1 MNIQPVL
8 ENIRLKLVPL
18 TESDFEAVF
27 IVASDPKVWEQH
39 PNKDRWKREV
49 FRTFFDGAL
58 ASKGSFKIIDKATEE
73 VLGCSRYYDFNE
85 DENSIFVGYTFYGT
99 SSWGK
104 GVDPEVKKL
113 MLDHIFQDVD
123 VVKFHVGKDN
133 RRSKIAMERLGAKP
147 IKEIEVAYYGENP
160 KINIEFWITKK
171 DWQK

>member
-27 IVASDPKVWEQH
+27 IVVSDPKVWEQH

-58 ASKGSFKIIDKATEE
+58 ASKGAFKIIDKANEE

-85 DENSIFVGYTFYGT
+85 DENSIYVGYTFYGT

-104 GVDPEVKKL
+104 GVNPEVKKL
-113 MLDHIFQDVD
+113 MLDYIFQDVE

-133 RRSKIAMERLGAKP
+133 RRSKIAIERLGAKP
-147 IKEIEVAYYGENP
+147 IKEIEVAYSGYEVV
-160 KINIEFWITKK
+160 
-171 DWQK
+171 

>member
-58 ASKGSFKIIDKATEE
+58 ASKGSFKIIDKAT
-73 VLGCSRYYDFNE
+73 
-85 DENSIFVGYTFYGT
+85 
-99 SSWGK
+99 
-104 GVDPEVKKL
+104 
-113 MLDHIFQDVD
+113 
-123 VVKFHVGKDN
+123 
-133 RRSKIAMERLGAKP
+133 
-147 IKEIEVAYYGENP
+147 
-160 KINIEFWITKK
+160 
-171 DWQK
+171 